1 MESLREDLSRMLE
14 KVSQPVTADMRA
26 YIEKEASRTASAHSA
41 YSGFYSSELR
51 ELVARCDAEVI
62 ERHRYR
68 FGDS

>member
-1 MESLREDLSRMLE
+1 MESLRKDLSRMLE

-26 YIEKEASRTASAHSA
+26 YIEKDAPRNASAHSA
-41 YSGFYSSELR
+41 YSDYYSTELR
-51 ELVARCDAEVI
+51 ELVARRDAEII